1 MITTKEIKLE
11 DIEKETKYYYENG
24 YRFVTETCLEEE
36 GKFKIIYT
44 FEKDY
49 QMDSF
54 HVFVSPQEEVPSI
67 SKVYFAALPVENEI
81 HEMFGIKFK
90 NLVLDFQGLLFLG
103 EYAPISPQ
111 ASIEIMRRDKGDKNE

>member
-11 DIEKETKYYYENG
+11 EIEKEAKYYYENG

-54 HVFVSPQEEVPSI
+54 HVFVSSQEEVPSI
-67 SKVYFAALPVENEI
+67 SKIYFAALPVENEI

>member
-54 HVFVSPQEEVPSI
+54 HVFVSSQEEVPSI
-67 SKVYFAALPVENEI
+67 SKIYFAALPVENEI

>member
-11 DIEKETKYYYENG
+11 EIEKEAKYYYENG

-54 HVFVSPQEEVPSI
+54 HVFVSSQEEVPSI
-67 SKVYFAALPVENEI
+67 SKIYFAALPVENEI

-103 EYAPISPQ
+103 EYAPIPPQ

>member
-1 MITTKEIKLE
+1 MITTREIKLE
-11 DIEKETKYYYENG
+11 EIEKEAKYYYENG

-54 HVFVSPQEEVPSI
+54 HVFALPQEEVPSI
-67 SKVYFAALPVENEI
+67 SKIYFASLPVENEI

-90 NLVLDFQGLLFLG
+90 NLALDFQGLLFLG